1 MKEKTRLAMQA
12 IADNP
17 NAHPSVREWARNVLA
32 GKHSPIVDP
41 NIVYPGSP
49 SAPGPFPQEDD

>member
-1 MKEKTRLAMQA
+1 MQA

-32 GKHSPIVDP
+32 GKHLLVDP
-41 NIVYPGSP
+41 NIVHPGSP
-49 SAPGPFPQEDD
+49 SAPDVSPEEEP